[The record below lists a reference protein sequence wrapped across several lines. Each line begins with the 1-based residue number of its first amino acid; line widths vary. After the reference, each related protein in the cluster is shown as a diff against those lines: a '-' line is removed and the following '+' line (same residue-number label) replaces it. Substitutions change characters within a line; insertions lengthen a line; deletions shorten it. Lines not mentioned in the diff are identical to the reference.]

1 MNRVAA
7 IVLAAGQGT
16 RFRAS
21 GGTEPSKLV
30 AELDG
35 VPLIRHVTD
44 AALASRAAPVV
55 VVTGHAA
62 EAVGAALAGTGVR
75 LVHNAPFATGLA
87 SSLRTGIA
95 ALPLDADGAIVLLG
109 DMPRGTA
116 GLFDRLLAEAAADP
130 DTDAIVPLVSG
141 RRGNP
146 VVLSR
151 RVFPAVARLSGDAGA
166 RHLLRAPELRVR
178 EVPLLNPGSWFDV
191 DEVGDLTRPAE

>member
-7 IVLAAGQGT
+7 VVLAAGQGT

-35 VPLIRHVTD
+35 VPLVRHVAD

-75 LVHNAPFATGLA
+75 LVHNAAFATGLA

-116 GLFDRLLAEAAADP
+116 SLFDRLLAEAAADP
-130 DTDAIVPLVSG
+130 DADAIVPVISG

-166 RHLLRAPELRVR
+166 RHLLRAPAMRVR
-178 EVPLLNPGSWFDV
+178 EVSLSDLGSRFDV
-191 DEVGDLTRPAE
+191 DEVGDLRRPAE